1 MRRVWPRWLRRRLLA
16 AEARR
21 LAPDENDR
29 EEMRSVREHLAG
41 PALLISESGGV
52 LQPGINLDDSAR
64 TLESMEPADPPE

>member
-1 MRRVWPRWLRRRLLA
+1 
-16 AEARR
+16 
-21 LAPDENDR
+21 
-29 EEMRSVREHLAG
+29 MRSVREHLAG